1 MTADRVCGL
10 IFCILGVLIVL
21 GSLMIVS
28 NFPGS
33 GDPGPQL
40 VPLILGGAM
49 AVLGALL
56 ALRTPP
62 ELSFETSRAVGH
74 AKSGDD
80 LDTPNET
87 VAPPAVWRRIALA
100 ALLIGYVATF
110 NHLGFSLASFLFL
123 AGSILLLGTF
133 AVAAVVRKVVV
144 AVLVVLLLG
153 YALNG
158 LLGLSVPG
166 VWWS

>member
-21 GSLMIVS
+21 GSRTIVS
-28 NFPGS
+28 NFPGT

-49 AVLGALL
+49 TLLGALL
-56 ALRTPP
+56 ALRRPP
-62 ELSFETSRAVGH
+62 ALSPETSRAVSQ
-74 AKSGDD
+74 AKSDGN
-80 LDTPNET
+80 LGTPNEI
-87 VAPPAVWRRIALA
+87 VAPPAVWRRIALGV
-100 ALLIGYVATF
+100 LLVGYVATF

-133 AVAAVVRKVVV
+133 AIAEIVRKLAVAALVVV
-144 AVLVVLLLG
+144 LLG